1 MEGLV
6 LSLEGVLWD
15 AIVLGQIDFNMA
27 SVCPWDMGTASH
39 LVSMVNL
46 VCWATVLRTSETI
59 IFVLQ
64 MGKMRFQRH
73 CNLFNGK
80 NKENKRVQGVRL
92 RTERGLRNRATETEC
107 SSDHRALEDTV
118 FTALD
123 WVLPSP
129 PPTSSYKRGGDSG
142 GRPSY
147 LQTLFM
153 EE

>member
-1 MEGLV
+1 M
-6 LSLEGVLWD
+6 
-15 AIVLGQIDFNMA
+15 
-27 SVCPWDMGTASH
+27 
-39 LVSMVNL
+39 VSMVNL

-123 WVLPSP
+123 
-129 PPTSSYKRGGDSG
+129 
-142 GRPSY
+142 
-147 LQTLFM
+147 
-153 EE
+153 